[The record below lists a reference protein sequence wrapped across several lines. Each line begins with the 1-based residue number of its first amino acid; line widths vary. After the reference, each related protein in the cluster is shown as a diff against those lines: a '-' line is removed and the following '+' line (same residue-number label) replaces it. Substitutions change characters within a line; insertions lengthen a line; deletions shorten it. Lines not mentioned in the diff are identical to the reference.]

1 VSLQTEFPF
10 TLPLGYVD
18 RDGNLHRDGIMRRA
32 TALDEIEP
40 LRDPR
45 VTQNDAY
52 LGVIL
57 LSRVVTRLG
66 GIQHITPQVVE
77 SLYASDLAYLQDLY
91 NRINAI
97 ERQRF
102 DATCPEC
109 RHIFQA
115 EVDGLGESEATP
127 SMLSTRR

>member
-1 VSLQTEFPF
+1 MPLQTEFPF
-10 TLPLGYVD
+10 TLPLGFVD
-18 RDGNLHRDGIMRRA
+18 SDGGLHREGLMRRS

-52 LGVIL
+52 LSVIL

-66 GIQHITPQVVE
+66 SVPQITPHVIE

-91 NRINAI
+91 NRVNAI
-97 ERQRF
+97 EREHF
-102 DATCPEC
+102 AATCPQC
-109 RHIFQA
+109 QHSFQA
-115 EVDGLGESEATP
+115 EVDGLGGSEATP